1 MLAILI
7 ICLVIF
13 GAISLPIGIAMG
25 LATMLCL
32 VFATNID
39 PIMVAQNAFAG
50 IDSFSLMAIPFFM
63 LAGNFMRYGGISK
76 RLLDLMINS
85 IYTHQEIF
93 LREIISNASDAID
106 KLAYQALTD
115 EKVGL
120 SRSDFAIELKPD
132 ETARTLTVSDNGI
145 GMDKDEMENNLGTIC
160 RSGSL
165 QFKQTL
171 DKDKAADTDI
181 IGQFGVGFYSAF
193 MVADKVTVISKKY
206 GSDEAWKW
214 ESEGADGYTM
224 TPCERAAAG
233 TDVIMQL
240 KADTD
245 DEKYARFLK
254 TWELQSLVRKYSDYI
269 RYPIRMAVEKSR
281 MKEGTEKSDKPE
293 YETYT
298 EVETLNSMVPIWNR
312 NKKDVTDEEYNNFY
326 KEKFFDFEDPLAVIH
341 ANVEGAV
348 TYKALL
354 FIPAKAPYDFY
365 TKDFK
370 KGLQLYSSGVMIMDS
385 CADLLPDY
393 FNFVRGVVESP
404 DLSLNISRELL
415 QHDRQLKIICANLE
429 KKIRG
434 ELERMLRDEREKYE
448 QFWQSFGRQL
458 KLCALDN
465 YGARK
470 EQLQDLLLFYSS
482 TEKKPVTLAEYVSRM
497 QPEQKFIYFAS
508 GDTVD
513 AIDHMPQTELLKDH
527 NMEILYF
534 TDKAD
539 EFLPDMLQKYQDKP
553 FRSAIDGDLELGDEQ
568 KPDETD
574 SHQESFAFLKEAL
587 GDKVDQVKAST
598 RLKTHPVCLSSGQ
611 GITFEMEKYFTA
623 VQPELGMKAKRILE
637 INVDHPAFAAFETA
651 RITDPD
657 QAKKYAQI
665 LYNQACLIAGL
676 PIENPSAYTDLI
688 CSLWK

>member
-1 MLAILI
+1 MEKK
-7 ICLVIF
+7 
-13 GAISLPIGIAMG
+13 
-25 LATMLCL
+25 
-32 VFATNID
+32 
-39 PIMVAQNAFAG
+39 AFKAE
-50 IDSFSLMAIPFFM
+50 SQ
-63 LAGNFMRYGGISK
+63 
-76 RLLDLMINS
+76 RLLDLMIHS
-85 IYTHQEIF
+85 IYTHKEIF

-106 KLAYQALTD
+106 KLCYLSLTD
-115 EKVGL
+115 ENVGL
-120 SRSDFAIELKPD
+120 KREDFAITLSVDKEN
-132 ETARTLTVSDNGI
+132 RTLTVSDNGI
-145 GMDKDEMENNLGTIC
+145 GMDADELENNLGVIAS
-160 RSGSL
+160 SGTY
-165 QFKQTL
+165 QFRQGL
-171 DKDKAADTDI
+171 DKEAEADV

-193 MVADKVTVISKKY
+193 MVADHITVISRKY
-206 GSDEAWKW
+206 GQEQAYRW
-214 ESEGADGYTM
+214 ESDGLEGYTIE
-224 TPCERAAAG
+224 PCTRDAVG
-233 TDVIMQL
+233 TDIIMHI
-240 KADTD
+240 KPDG
-245 DEKYARFLK
+245 DEEPDEYGQYLQEYALRR
-254 TWELQSLVRKYSDYI
+254 LVKKYSDYI
-269 RYPIRMAVEKSR
+269 RFPIKMLMPHPQV
-281 MKEGTEKSDKPE
+281 KEGSPQDKPE
-293 YETYT
+293 YE
-298 EVETLNSMVPIWNR
+298 EVLAWETLNSMVPLWQR
-312 NKKDVTDEEYNNFY
+312 KKADVTREEYDKFY
-326 KEKFFDFEDPLAVIH
+326 QERFGDPAAPLSVITVS
-341 ANVEGAV
+341 AEGAV

-354 FIPAKAPYDFY
+354 YIPSQAPSQYY
-365 TKDFK
+365 TEDYKP
-370 KGLQLYSSGVMIMDS
+370 GLQLYASGVMIMDS

-415 QHDRQLKIICANLE
+415 QHDRQLKIISANLE
-429 KKIRG
+429 KKIKA
-434 ELERMLRDEREKYE
+434 ELERMLRDDREKYE
-448 QFWQSFGRQL
+448 TFYRSFGRQL

-587 GDKVDQVKAST
+587 GDKVDQVRAST

-657 QAKKYAQI
+657 KAKKYAEI

>member
-1 MLAILI
+1 MEKK
-7 ICLVIF
+7 
-13 GAISLPIGIAMG
+13 
-25 LATMLCL
+25 
-32 VFATNID
+32 
-39 PIMVAQNAFAG
+39 AFKAE
-50 IDSFSLMAIPFFM
+50 SQ
-63 LAGNFMRYGGISK
+63 
-76 RLLDLMINS
+76 RLLDLMIHS
-85 IYTHQEIF
+85 IYTHKEIF

-106 KLAYQALTD
+106 KLCYLSLTD
-115 EKVGL
+115 ENVGL
-120 SRSDFAIELKPD
+120 KREDFAITLSVDKEN
-132 ETARTLTVSDNGI
+132 RTLTVSDNGI
-145 GMDKDEMENNLGTIC
+145 GMDADELENNLGVIAS
-160 RSGSL
+160 SGTF
-165 QFKQTL
+165 QFRQGL
-171 DKDKAADTDI
+171 DKEAEADV

-193 MVADKVTVISKKY
+193 MVADHITVISRKY
-206 GSDEAWKW
+206 GQEQAYRW
-214 ESEGADGYTM
+214 ESDGLEGYTIE
-224 TPCERAAAG
+224 PCARDAVG
-233 TDVIMQL
+233 TDIIMHI
-240 KADTD
+240 KPDGEEK
-245 DEKYARFLK
+245 DEYSQYLREYPLYK
-254 TWELQSLVRKYSDYI
+254 LVKKYSDYI
-269 RYPIRMAVEKSR
+269 RFPIKMMMPHSQV
-281 MKEGTEKSDKPE
+281 KEGSPEDKPE
-293 YETYT
+293 YE
-298 EVETLNSMVPIWNR
+298 EVLAWETLNSMVPLWQR
-312 NKKDVTDEEYNNFY
+312 KKADVTREEYDKFY
-326 KEKFFDFEDPLAVIH
+326 QERFGDPAAPLSVITVS
-341 ANVEGAV
+341 AEGAV

-354 FIPAKAPYDFY
+354 YIPSQAPSQYY
-365 TKDFK
+365 TEDYKP
-370 KGLQLYSSGVMIMDS
+370 GLQLYASGVMIMDS

-415 QHDRQLKIICANLE
+415 QHDRQLKIISANLE
-429 KKIRG
+429 KKIKA
-434 ELERMLRDEREKYE
+434 ELERMLRDDREKYE
-448 QFWQSFGRQL
+448 TFYRSFGRQL

-676 PIENPSAYTDLI
+676 PIENPSAYTDLV

>member
-1 MLAILI
+1 MEKK
-7 ICLVIF
+7 
-13 GAISLPIGIAMG
+13 
-25 LATMLCL
+25 
-32 VFATNID
+32 
-39 PIMVAQNAFAG
+39 AFKAE
-50 IDSFSLMAIPFFM
+50 SQ
-63 LAGNFMRYGGISK
+63 
-76 RLLDLMINS
+76 RLLDLMIHS
-85 IYTHQEIF
+85 IYTHKEIF

-106 KLAYQALTD
+106 KLCYLSLTD
-115 EKVGL
+115 ENVGL
-120 SRSDFAIELKPD
+120 KREDFAITLSVDKEN
-132 ETARTLTVSDNGI
+132 RTLTVSDNGI
-145 GMDKDEMENNLGTIC
+145 GMDADELENNLGVIAS
-160 RSGSL
+160 SGTY
-165 QFKQTL
+165 QFRQGL
-171 DKDKAADTDI
+171 DKEAEADV

-193 MVADKVTVISKKY
+193 MVADHITVISRKY
-206 GSDEAWKW
+206 GQEQAYRW
-214 ESEGADGYTM
+214 ESDGLEGYTIE
-224 TPCERAAAG
+224 PCTRDAVG
-233 TDVIMQL
+233 TDIIMHI
-240 KADTD
+240 KPDG
-245 DEKYARFLK
+245 DEEPDEYGQYLQEYALRRLMK
-254 TWELQSLVRKYSDYI
+254 KYSDYI
-269 RYPIRMAVEKSR
+269 RFPIKMMMPHSQV
-281 MKEGTEKSDKPE
+281 KEGSPQDKPE
-293 YETYT
+293 YE
-298 EVETLNSMVPIWNR
+298 EVLAWETLNSMVPLWQR
-312 NKKDVTDEEYNNFY
+312 KKADVTREEYDKFY
-326 KEKFFDFEDPLAVIH
+326 QERFGDPAAPLSVITVS
-341 ANVEGAV
+341 AEGAV

-354 FIPAKAPYDFY
+354 YIPSQAPSQYY
-365 TKDFK
+365 TEDYKP
-370 KGLQLYSSGVMIMDS
+370 GLQLYASGVMIMDS

-415 QHDRQLKIICANLE
+415 QHDRQLKIISANLE
-429 KKIRG
+429 KKIKA
-434 ELERMLRDEREKYE
+434 ELERMLRDDREKYE
-448 QFWQSFGRQL
+448 TFYRSFGRQL

-497 QPEQKFIYFAS
+497 QPGQKFIYFAS

>member
-1 MLAILI
+1 MEKK
-7 ICLVIF
+7 
-13 GAISLPIGIAMG
+13 
-25 LATMLCL
+25 
-32 VFATNID
+32 
-39 PIMVAQNAFAG
+39 AFKAE
-50 IDSFSLMAIPFFM
+50 SQ
-63 LAGNFMRYGGISK
+63 
-76 RLLDLMINS
+76 RLLDLMIHS
-85 IYTHQEIF
+85 IYTHKEIF

-106 KLAYQALTD
+106 KLCYLSLTD
-115 EKVGL
+115 ENVGL
-120 SRSDFAIELKPD
+120 KREDFAITLSVDKEN
-132 ETARTLTVSDNGI
+132 RTLTVSDNGI
-145 GMDKDEMENNLGTIC
+145 GMDADELENNLGVIAS
-160 RSGSL
+160 SGTY
-165 QFKQTL
+165 QFRQGL
-171 DKDKAADTDI
+171 DKEAEADV

-193 MVADKVTVISKKY
+193 MVADHITVISRKY
-206 GSDEAWKW
+206 GQEQAYRW
-214 ESEGADGYTM
+214 ESDGLEGYTIE
-224 TPCERAAAG
+224 PCTRDAVG
-233 TDVIMQL
+233 TDIIMHI
-240 KADTD
+240 KPDG
-245 DEKYARFLK
+245 DEEPDEYGQYLQEYALRR
-254 TWELQSLVRKYSDYI
+254 LVKKYSDYI
-269 RYPIRMAVEKSR
+269 RFPIKMMMPHSQV
-281 MKEGTEKSDKPE
+281 KEGSPQDKPE
-293 YETYT
+293 YE
-298 EVETLNSMVPIWNR
+298 EVLAWETLNSMVPLWQR
-312 NKKDVTDEEYNNFY
+312 KKADVTREEYDKFY
-326 KEKFFDFEDPLAVIH
+326 QERFGDPAAPLSVITVS
-341 ANVEGAV
+341 AEGAV

-354 FIPAKAPYDFY
+354 YIPSQAPSQYY
-365 TKDFK
+365 TEDYKP
-370 KGLQLYSSGVMIMDS
+370 GLQLYASGVMIMDS

-415 QHDRQLKIICANLE
+415 QHDRQLKIISANLE
-429 KKIRG
+429 KKIKA
-434 ELERMLRDEREKYE
+434 ELERMLRDDREKYE
-448 QFWQSFGRQL
+448 TFYRSFGRQL
-458 KLCALDN
+458 KLCTLDN

>member
-1 MLAILI
+1 MEKK
-7 ICLVIF
+7 
-13 GAISLPIGIAMG
+13 
-25 LATMLCL
+25 
-32 VFATNID
+32 
-39 PIMVAQNAFAG
+39 AFKAE
-50 IDSFSLMAIPFFM
+50 SQ
-63 LAGNFMRYGGISK
+63 
-76 RLLDLMINS
+76 RLLDLMIHS
-85 IYTHQEIF
+85 IYTHKEIF

-106 KLAYQALTD
+106 KLCYLSLTD
-115 EKVGL
+115 ENVGL
-120 SRSDFAIELKPD
+120 KREDFAITLSIDKEN
-132 ETARTLTVSDNGI
+132 RTLTVSDNGI
-145 GMDKDEMENNLGTIC
+145 GMDADELENNLGVIAS
-160 RSGSL
+160 SGTF
-165 QFKQTL
+165 QFRQEL
-171 DKDKAADTDI
+171 DKEAEADV

-193 MVADKVTVISKKY
+193 MVADHITVISRKY
-206 GSDEAWKW
+206 GQEQAYRWDSDGLE
-214 ESEGADGYTM
+214 GYTIE
-224 TPCERAAAG
+224 PCTRDAVG
-233 TDVIMQL
+233 TDIIMHI
-240 KADTD
+240 KPDGEEK
-245 DEKYARFLK
+245 DEYSQYLREYPLYK
-254 TWELQSLVRKYSDYI
+254 LVKKYSDYI
-269 RYPIRMAVEKSR
+269 RFPIKMLMPHPQV
-281 MKEGTEKSDKPE
+281 KEGSPEDKPE
-293 YETYT
+293 YE
-298 EVETLNSMVPIWNR
+298 EVFAWETLNSMVPLWQR
-312 NKKDVTDEEYNNFY
+312 KKADVTREEYDKFY
-326 KEKFFDFEDPLAVIH
+326 QERFGDPAAPLSVITVS
-341 ANVEGAV
+341 AEGAV

-354 FIPAKAPYDFY
+354 YIPSQAPSQYY
-365 TKDFK
+365 TEDYKP
-370 KGLQLYSSGVMIMDS
+370 GLQLYASGVMIMDS

-415 QHDRQLKIICANLE
+415 QHDRQLKIISANLE
-429 KKIRG
+429 KKIKA
-434 ELERMLRDEREKYE
+434 ELERMLKDDRENYE
-448 QFWQSFGRQL
+448 KFYRSFGRQL

-465 YGARK
+465 YGAKK

-497 QPEQKFIYFAS
+497 QPDQKFIYFAS

-651 RITDPD
+651 RIIDPD
-657 QAKKYAQI
+657 KAKKYAEI

>member
-1 MLAILI
+1 MEKK
-7 ICLVIF
+7 
-13 GAISLPIGIAMG
+13 
-25 LATMLCL
+25 
-32 VFATNID
+32 
-39 PIMVAQNAFAG
+39 AFKAE
-50 IDSFSLMAIPFFM
+50 SQ
-63 LAGNFMRYGGISK
+63 
-76 RLLDLMINS
+76 RLLDLMIHS
-85 IYTHQEIF
+85 IYTHKEIF

-106 KLAYQALTD
+106 KLCYLSLTD
-115 EKVGL
+115 ENVGL
-120 SRSDFAIELKPD
+120 KREDFAITLSVDKEN
-132 ETARTLTVSDNGI
+132 RTLTVSDNGI
-145 GMDKDEMENNLGTIC
+145 GMDADELENNLGVIAS
-160 RSGSL
+160 SGTY
-165 QFKQTL
+165 QFRQGL
-171 DKDKAADTDI
+171 DKEAEADV

-193 MVADKVTVISKKY
+193 MVADHITVISRKY
-206 GSDEAWKW
+206 GQEQAYRW
-214 ESEGADGYTM
+214 ESDGLEGYTIE
-224 TPCERAAAG
+224 PCTRDAVG
-233 TDVIMQL
+233 TDIIMHI
-240 KADTD
+240 KPDG
-245 DEKYARFLK
+245 DEEPDEYGQYLQEYALRR
-254 TWELQSLVRKYSDYI
+254 LVKKYSDYI
-269 RYPIRMAVEKSR
+269 RFPIKMMMPHSQV
-281 MKEGTEKSDKPE
+281 KEGSPQDKPE
-293 YETYT
+293 YE
-298 EVETLNSMVPIWNR
+298 EVLAWETLNSMVPLWQR
-312 NKKDVTDEEYNNFY
+312 KKADVTREEYDKFY
-326 KEKFFDFEDPLAVIH
+326 QERFGDPAAPLSVITVS
-341 ANVEGAV
+341 AEGAV

-354 FIPAKAPYDFY
+354 YIPSQAPSQYY
-365 TKDFK
+365 TEDYKP
-370 KGLQLYSSGVMIMDS
+370 GLQLYASGVMIMDS

-415 QHDRQLKIICANLE
+415 QHDRQLKIISANLE
-429 KKIRG
+429 KKIKA
-434 ELERMLRDEREKYE
+434 ELERMLRDDREKYE
-448 QFWQSFGRQL
+448 TFYRSFGRQL

-482 TEKKPVTLAEYVSRM
+482 TEKKPVTLAEYISRM

-657 QAKKYAQI
+657 QAKKYVQI

>member
-1 MLAILI
+1 MEKK
-7 ICLVIF
+7 
-13 GAISLPIGIAMG
+13 
-25 LATMLCL
+25 
-32 VFATNID
+32 
-39 PIMVAQNAFAG
+39 AFKAE
-50 IDSFSLMAIPFFM
+50 SQ
-63 LAGNFMRYGGISK
+63 
-76 RLLDLMINS
+76 RLLDLMIHS
-85 IYTHQEIF
+85 IYTHKEIF

-106 KLAYQALTD
+106 KLCYLSLTD
-115 EKVGL
+115 ENVGL
-120 SRSDFAIELKPD
+120 KREDFAITLSVDKEN
-132 ETARTLTVSDNGI
+132 RTLTVSDNGI
-145 GMDKDEMENNLGTIC
+145 GMDADELENNLGVIAS
-160 RSGSL
+160 SGTY
-165 QFKQTL
+165 QFRQGL
-171 DKDKAADTDI
+171 DKEAEADV

-193 MVADKVTVISKKY
+193 MVADHITVISRKY
-206 GSDEAWKW
+206 GQEQAYRW
-214 ESEGADGYTM
+214 ESDGLEGYTIE
-224 TPCERAAAG
+224 PCTRDAVG
-233 TDVIMQL
+233 TDIIMHI
-240 KADTD
+240 KPDG
-245 DEKYARFLK
+245 DEEPDEYGQYLQEYALRR
-254 TWELQSLVRKYSDYI
+254 LVKKYSDYI
-269 RYPIRMAVEKSR
+269 RFPVKMMMPHSQV
-281 MKEGTEKSDKPE
+281 KEGSPQDKPE
-293 YETYT
+293 YE
-298 EVETLNSMVPIWNR
+298 EVLAWETLNSMVPLWQR
-312 NKKDVTDEEYNNFY
+312 KKADVTREEYDKFY
-326 KEKFFDFEDPLAVIH
+326 QERFGDPAAPLSVITVS
-341 ANVEGAV
+341 AEGAV

-354 FIPAKAPYDFY
+354 YIPSQAPSQYY
-365 TKDFK
+365 TEDYKP
-370 KGLQLYSSGVMIMDS
+370 GLQLYASGVMIMDS

-415 QHDRQLKIICANLE
+415 QHDRQLKIISANLE
-429 KKIRG
+429 KKIKA
-434 ELERMLRDEREKYE
+434 ELERMLRDDREKYE
-448 QFWQSFGRQL
+448 TFYRSFGRQL

-657 QAKKYAQI
+657 KAKKYAQI

>member
-1 MLAILI
+1 MEKK
-7 ICLVIF
+7 
-13 GAISLPIGIAMG
+13 
-25 LATMLCL
+25 
-32 VFATNID
+32 
-39 PIMVAQNAFAG
+39 AFKAE
-50 IDSFSLMAIPFFM
+50 SQ
-63 LAGNFMRYGGISK
+63 
-76 RLLDLMINS
+76 RLLDLMIHS
-85 IYTHQEIF
+85 IYTHKEIF

-106 KLAYQALTD
+106 KLCYLSLTD
-115 EKVGL
+115 ENVGL
-120 SRSDFAIELKPD
+120 KREDFAITLSVDKEN
-132 ETARTLTVSDNGI
+132 RTLTVSDNGI
-145 GMDKDEMENNLGTIC
+145 GMDADELENNLGVIAS
-160 RSGSL
+160 SGTY
-165 QFKQTL
+165 QFRQGL
-171 DKDKAADTDI
+171 DKEAEADV

-193 MVADKVTVISKKY
+193 MVADHITVISRKY
-206 GSDEAWKW
+206 GQEQAYRW
-214 ESEGADGYTM
+214 ESDGLEGYTIE
-224 TPCERAAAG
+224 PCTRDAVG
-233 TDVIMQL
+233 TDIIMHI
-240 KADTD
+240 KPDG
-245 DEKYARFLK
+245 DEEPDEYGQYLQEYALRR
-254 TWELQSLVRKYSDYI
+254 LVKKYSDYI
-269 RYPIRMAVEKSR
+269 RFPIKMMMPHSQV
-281 MKEGTEKSDKPE
+281 KEGSPQDKPE
-293 YETYT
+293 YE
-298 EVETLNSMVPIWNR
+298 EVLAWETLNSMVPLWQR
-312 NKKDVTDEEYNNFY
+312 KKADVTREEYDKFY
-326 KEKFFDFEDPLAVIH
+326 QERFGDPAAPLSVITVS
-341 ANVEGAV
+341 AEGAV

-354 FIPAKAPYDFY
+354 YIPSQAPSQYY
-365 TKDFK
+365 TEDYKP
-370 KGLQLYSSGVMIMDS
+370 GLQLYASGVMIMDS

-415 QHDRQLKIICANLE
+415 QHDRQLKIISANLE
-429 KKIRG
+429 KKIKA
-434 ELERMLRDEREKYE
+434 ELERMLRDDREKYE
-448 QFWQSFGRQL
+448 TFYRSFGRQL

-623 VQPELGMKAKRILE
+623 VQPELGMQAKRILE

>member
-1 MLAILI
+1 MEKK
-7 ICLVIF
+7 
-13 GAISLPIGIAMG
+13 
-25 LATMLCL
+25 
-32 VFATNID
+32 
-39 PIMVAQNAFAG
+39 AFKAE
-50 IDSFSLMAIPFFM
+50 SQ
-63 LAGNFMRYGGISK
+63 
-76 RLLDLMINS
+76 RLLDLMIHS
-85 IYTHQEIF
+85 IYTHKEIF

-106 KLAYQALTD
+106 KLCYLSLTD
-115 EKVGL
+115 ENVGL
-120 SRSDFAIELKPD
+120 KREDFAITLSVDKEN
-132 ETARTLTVSDNGI
+132 RTLTVSDNGI
-145 GMDKDEMENNLGTIC
+145 GMDADELENNLGVIAS
-160 RSGSL
+160 SGTY
-165 QFKQTL
+165 QFRQGL
-171 DKDKAADTDI
+171 DKEAEADV

-193 MVADKVTVISKKY
+193 MVADHITVISRKY
-206 GSDEAWKW
+206 GQEQAYRW
-214 ESEGADGYTM
+214 ESDGLEGYTIE
-224 TPCERAAAG
+224 PCTRDAVG
-233 TDVIMQL
+233 TDIIMHI
-240 KADTD
+240 KPDG
-245 DEKYARFLK
+245 DEEPDEYGQYLQEYALRR
-254 TWELQSLVRKYSDYI
+254 LVKKYSDYI
-269 RYPIRMAVEKSR
+269 RFPIKMMMPHSQV
-281 MKEGTEKSDKPE
+281 KEGSPQDKPE
-293 YETYT
+293 YE
-298 EVETLNSMVPIWNR
+298 EVLAWETLNSMVPLWQR
-312 NKKDVTDEEYNNFY
+312 KKADVTREEYDKFY
-326 KEKFFDFEDPLAVIH
+326 QERFGDPTAPLSVITVS
-341 ANVEGAV
+341 AEGAV

-354 FIPAKAPYDFY
+354 YIPSQAPSQYY
-365 TKDFK
+365 TEDYKP
-370 KGLQLYSSGVMIMDS
+370 GLQLYASGVMIMDS

-415 QHDRQLKIICANLE
+415 QHDRQLKIISANLE
-429 KKIRG
+429 KKIKA
-434 ELERMLRDEREKYE
+434 ELERMLRDDREKYE
-448 QFWQSFGRQL
+448 TFYRSFGRQL